1 MDDATKETPYLGRGV
16 RRLSTESSTLVSSS
30 KYLNSPRLREWVS
43 TSVLRRNGPDFPIPA
58 DNIELVAALAKIRD
72 EPAVDALFEAERKI
86 NPRLD
91 RWLGERFMSTFV
103 AEDLKDCPPGS
114 VGWRLYRF
122 IVEAGAELDIVPRAQ
137 PKGHFDFY
145 TRRHL
150 QTHDLEHI
158 VTGGL
163 FDALGEVVPY
173 WMSLSNLFQ
182 HLSPELAGELNVK
195 YMFNALRVLS
205 RSILHYPQTWPKML
219 ECIVHGI
226 QVGQASEPIFMFRY
240 EDVLHLSVEEAREAL
255 GVRMARDVDTTE
267 AAEIFTETVSRM
279 GERIGL

>member
-1 MDDATKETPYLGRGV
+1 MDDRPKETPYLGRGV
-16 RRLSTESSTLVSSS
+16 RSVSTESSTLISSS
-30 KYLNSPRLREWVS
+30 KYLNSARLRDWVALS
-43 TSVLRRNGPDFPIPA
+43 ILRCNGPDFPIPA
-58 DNIELVAALAKIRD
+58 DNIELVASLAKIRD

-86 NPRLD
+86 NPQLD
-91 RWLGERFMSTFV
+91 RWLGERFMSTYV
-103 AEDLKDCPPGS
+103 AEDLRAYPPHSIAGK
-114 VGWRLYRF
+114 LYKF
-122 IVEAGAELDIVPRAQ
+122 LVDSNAELDIVPRAP

-173 WMSLSNLFQ
+173 WMALSNLFR

-219 ECIVHGI
+219 ECIVQGI
-226 QVGQASEPIFMFRY
+226 QVGQASDAIFMFKY
-240 EDVLHLSVEEAREAL
+240 EDVLHLGVDEAREAL
-255 GVRMARDVDTTE
+255 GVRMARDVDTTA
-267 AAEIFTETVSRM
+267 AAEIFTEALSQMSDRL
-279 GERIGL
+279 EL